1 MCYDADCYS
10 FLHTGGDKR
19 MFRLPAYNAP
29 DFSGEIYKL
38 APCVRT
44 LPAPSDGTLPEDF
57 YATTI
62 YPEYFKIDGEW
73 KLIEGARM
81 DCCAVIRN
89 GKAHAVEARCV
100 RKGDEIVVG
109 RAEDLSNGVY
119 IHTDGFRQEEEARQA
134 FAFRT
139 ARSRET
145 SSSQDY
151 DFLCDLL
158 RYEREK
164 GYVVW
169 VLGPAV
175 DFDRNA
181 RSAMAELVRQGYADA
196 VFAGNALAT
205 HDLEAALFHTGLGQD
220 IYTKELVYNGH
231 YNHLDAINRARRAG
245 SIENLIREEQ
255 ITDGIL
261 AACTQKGV
269 PYVLAGSIRDDGPLP
284 GVISDVYEAQNAMR
298 VHTRKATTVI
308 GLATQLHS
316 IATGNMTPSWRL
328 ADGNVRPVY
337 FYTVDIS
344 EFAGNKLHDR
354 GSLCVKSLVT
364 NVQDFLVNLTRRL
377 MPEAADAAKDLP
389 ASL

>member
-1 MCYDADCYS
+1 
-10 FLHTGGDKR
+10 

-29 DFSGEIYKL
+29 DFSDKAYKL
-38 APCVRT
+38 APCART

-62 YPEYFKIDGEW
+62 YPEYFKIGGEW

-181 RSAMAELVRQGYADA
+181 RSAMAELVRRGYADA

-261 AACTQKGV
+261 AACAQKEV

-284 GVISDVYEAQNAMR
+284 GVISDVYEAQSAMR

-377 MPEAADAAKDLP
+377 TPEAADAAKDLP